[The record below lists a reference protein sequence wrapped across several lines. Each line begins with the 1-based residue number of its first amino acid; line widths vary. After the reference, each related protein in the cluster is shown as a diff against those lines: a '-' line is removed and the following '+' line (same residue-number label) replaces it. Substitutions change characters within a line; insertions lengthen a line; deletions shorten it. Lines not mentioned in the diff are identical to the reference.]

1 MKMDNAFEVVFFSDS
16 HYEELTAEISFRGQ
30 ILCQLNQDKGA
41 DAVEVEFFAD
51 SRLLVETVQMKFPLD
66 EFVKVL
72 TDTKADLIS

>member
-1 MKMDNAFEVVFFSDS
+1 MLLKWFFFSDS
-16 HYEELTAEISFRGQ
+16 HYEELTAEISYREQ

-51 SRLLVETVQMKFPLD
+51 SRLLAESVEMKFPLD
-66 EFVKVL
+66 EFIKVL